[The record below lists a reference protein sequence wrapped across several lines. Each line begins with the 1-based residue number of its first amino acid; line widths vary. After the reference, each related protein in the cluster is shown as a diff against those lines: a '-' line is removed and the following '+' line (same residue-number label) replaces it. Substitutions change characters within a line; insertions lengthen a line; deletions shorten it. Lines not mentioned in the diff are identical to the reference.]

1 MLTKLA
7 KRTYGTNRLFTSAEF
22 LTAESSAVFVCFF
35 KFQHATNGET
45 SPAPKTGILVP
56 GMQAMKDKV
65 RSEGSVLTLRLRR
78 DLLCAQGLS
87 RCTRDLPRP
96 KQYAGSDSSLL
107 TS

>member
-7 KRTYGTNRLFTSAEF
+7 KRTYGTNRLFTS
-22 LTAESSAVFVCFF
+22 AESSAVFVCFF